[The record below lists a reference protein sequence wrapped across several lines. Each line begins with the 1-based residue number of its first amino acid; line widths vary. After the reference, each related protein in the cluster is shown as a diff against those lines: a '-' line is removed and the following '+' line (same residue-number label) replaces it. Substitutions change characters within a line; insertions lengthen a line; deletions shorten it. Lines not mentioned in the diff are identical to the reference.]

1 MVNELTIGGTTHTV
15 LAGFENIATDNKNF
29 RFNTYW
35 TSKDCS
41 VSGYDQESFN
51 VTDPMDFTVTSGGAP
66 TSVEYTN
73 PCSLKSSTETDIS
86 VTSFYIQ
93 DQIDVTDNLILVV
106 GGRHDTFDVTVDDI
120 KNGTSASRED
130 SELSPRMGL
139 IFKPRDAVSVYY
151 SYSEGFAPRSGEQY
165 KKLTGGSPG
174 SGETLR
180 PDYFENTEVGVK
192 VDLTSDLSLTAAYFD
207 SKADKAGYDGT
218 SAEYIVQRA
227 LAVDG
232 MELEL
237 KGKVNDKLDLT
248 LGYTNIIDAKNGTKD
263 AREVPETQVSMWA
276 SVAANPQLGWA
287 VGVVHQGE
295 SLIKDGGTQML
306 PDYTR
311 VDAALYYMLS
321 DDFRLQLNLENLT
334 DKLYFPH
341 SHSTHQVSVGR
352 ERNVR
357 LSLSRSF

>member
-1 MVNELTIGGTTHTV
+1 MCI
-15 LAGFENIATDNKNF
+15 
-29 RFNTYW
+29 R
-35 TSKDCS
+35 
-41 VSGYDQESFN
+41 
-51 VTDPMDFTVTSGGAP
+51 
-66 TSVEYTN
+66 
-73 PCSLKSSTETDIS
+73 
-86 VTSFYIQ
+86 
-93 DQIDVTDNLILVV
+93 
-106 GGRHDTFDVTVDDI
+106 
-120 KNGTSASRED
+120 D
-130 SELSPRMGL
+130 S
-139 IFKPRDAVSVYY
+139 
-151 SYSEGFAPRSGEQY
+151 
-165 KKLTGGSPG
+165 
-174 SGETLR
+174 
-180 PDYFENTEVGVK
+180 
-192 VDLTSDLSLTAAYFD
+192 SLTAAYFD